1 MEKKTFSIPSIS
13 CGHCVNAIKT
23 ELNELDGVTTVE
35 GDIEGKRVEVE
46 WDAPATEDIIKDK
59 LTEINYPA
67 AQFYSIESRIGTQTN
82 GPKAVYFEID
92 PGVHRRRQCH

>member
-23 ELNELDGVTTVE
+23 ELNELDGVTSVE

-46 WDAPATEDIIKDK
+46 WDAPATEGIIKDK

-67 AQFYSIESRIGTQTN
+67 A
-82 GPKAVYFEID
+82 
-92 PGVHRRRQCH
+92 

>member
-1 MEKKTFSIPSIS
+1 MEKKTFSIPGIS

-23 ELNELDGVTTVE
+23 ELNELDGVATVK
-35 GDIEGKRVEVE
+35 GDIEGKSVEVE

-67 AQFYSIESRIGTQTN
+67 A
-82 GPKAVYFEID
+82 
-92 PGVHRRRQCH
+92 